1 MYIEMKKTGL
11 DVSDLITL
19 VQRKGGGNTGFP
31 YKSFVCRCSNCL
43 YSTKGKCALKECCC
57 MYERIRAHTCTFG
70 EMMRYCFSGIGD
82 NVFQFRLRLA
92 IEREAELKSC
102 FLDAGHRKRF
112 YEGLEI
118 YLKEFATKLSEKIKL
133 NEYKKAQ
140 LEADLRTAGMDI
152 SPEMYVSNAIVKS
165 VAIGLLAIP
174 AFLIFKL
181 LGLFIAFVAVVMYF
195 SETKKVTK
203 MIAAKRKKIEY
214 ELPRLVGSIE
224 KTIKHKKG
232 AVYALESFKDTTCPE
247 LKEELEITIADMRS
261 GNEEVALT
269 RLESRVGS
277 TMMSD
282 VTRGLIGVV
291 RGDDMEV
298 YWGTTALKFADY
310 QREQLKAQA
319 NAVPRKV
326 RKLSMALLFC
336 FILIYVA
343 VLGQVLLTSMGT
355 LF

>member
-1 MYIEMKKTGL
+1 MIILQIFIGLFAAVGIGCILADVMKVPTMKASKAANNLGKKGDKKT
-11 DVSDLITL
+11 SI
-19 VQRKGGGNTGFP
+19 
-31 YKSFVCRCSNCL
+31 
-43 YSTKGKCALKECCC
+43 
-57 MYERIRAHTCTFG
+57 I
-70 EMMRYCFSGIGD
+70 
-82 NVFQFRLRLA
+82 
-92 IEREAELKSC
+92 
-102 FLDAGHRKRF
+102 
-112 YEGLEI
+112 EI

-152 SPEMYVSNAIVKS
+152 SPELYVSNAIVKS

-195 SETKKVTK
+195 SESKKVTK

-261 GNEEVALT
+261 GNYEAALT
-269 RLESRVGS
+269 RFESRVGS
-277 TMMSD
+277 SMLSD
-282 VTRGLIGVV
+282 VTRGLIGVL
-291 RGDDMEV
+291 RGDETDV
-298 YWGTTALKFADY
+298 YWAGLAVKFSDY
-310 QREQLKAQA
+310 QRQLLKQQAQKI
-319 NAVPRKV
+319 PSKV
-326 RKLSMALLFC
+326 KRLSMCLLFC
-336 FILIYVA
+336 FMLIYIVVIGMEIVNSIG
-343 VLGQVLLTSMGT
+343 VLFG
-355 LF
+355 